1 MLRQDF
7 PRCGGSTL
15 GVHPRSVYSASRAA
29 DLNQFFLDVLE
40 DESASVTFISH
51 TPAEFRVLA
60 PPQRLVESTDRFKN
74 VTMDGKSA

>member
-1 MLRQDF
+1 MLRQDL

-29 DLNQFFLDVLE
+29 DLNQFFLDALE

-51 TPAEFRVLA
+51 TPA
-60 PPQRLVESTDRFKN
+60 
-74 VTMDGKSA
+74 